1 MKRFLALTG
10 FFALIGFGWGS
21 GLGIGSPVAA
31 ADLRLPIAIAR
42 VQPVVILCYACIRD
56 GIYADISLIDHLEA
70 NPDIDDGIKGPPILA
85 ARADVHRLRNLLGP
99 VTQRGTMPCCYSR
112 RPLYIR

>member
-10 FFALIGFGWGS
+10 FFALIGFGWG
-21 GLGIGSPVAA
+21 GGWGVGSPVAA
-31 ADLRLPIAIAR
+31 ADLRIPIVIAR
-42 VQPVVILCYACIRD
+42 VEPVVILCYACIRD
-56 GIYADISLIDHLEA
+56 GIYADVSLIDHLEA